1 MLSTYFFA
9 NMPGT
14 QALTLE
20 IVKTNNM
27 ILLSGITTLL
37 IIILNSKLS
46 SYYTL
51 PIVSLLVTFEV
62 MGKVTLNG

>member
-1 MLSTYFFA
+1 M
-9 NMPGT
+9 
-14 QALTLE
+14 TLE